1 MVFLFP
7 RATTISGGARTATAA
22 AGLPPLSRPSPSG
35 GGTFL
40 WWAISQKGRRTREGR
55 VTPSSVGIAAA
66 STPLCVVIHSRF
78 ASGTCGRSLCSGDG
92 FLRRFLL
99 EHRGFSSVGNEDWEN
114 ATINVTFILKNGEA
128 QTVKAPEGVS
138 ILEVAH
144 HYGIDLEGACEASLA
159 CSTCHVYVDKNFFDL
174 LPPPVEEEDDMLD
187 MAPALTSRSRL
198 GCQIILTKKLDGL
211 TVMLPPMTKNFYVDG
226 HIPQAH

>member
-66 STPLCVVIHSRF
+66 STPLCVVIHS
-78 ASGTCGRSLCSGDG
+78 
-92 FLRRFLL
+92 RFLL